1 MGKVVRFLLSATIF
15 YLIVMQYYVQ
25 LPTKPQQASK
35 QPVIK
40 LAPTAI
46 QPKKAKVKPDY
57 HIIVA
62 RNLFH
67 SKDKDKIIKEEL
79 PPPPAKPEPTSLNL
93 TLIGTISG
101 NPNNSRAIIINNATR
116 KQDSYHT
123 GDNILTAMIKEIR
136 RKEITLHFNK
146 KDEILAFKE
155 PTIAQQQVAALP
167 FAQQPS
173 TPPIQLSAPPIVPPV
188 STHPISEAET
198 NEADALQNELSEQAA
213 AENPPIEE
221 PNP

>member
-1 MGKVVRFLLSATIF
+1 MGKIVRLLLAATIF
-15 YLIVMQYYVQ
+15 YLIFMQYYVQ
-25 LPTKPQQASK
+25 LPTKPQKASNP
-35 QPVIK
+35 PVTKIDH
-40 LAPTAI
+40 TAI
-46 QPKKAKVKPDY
+46 QPKKQRVKPDY
-57 HIIVA
+57 HIIVD

-67 SKDKDKIIKEEL
+67 SRDKDKIIIEEL

-101 NPNNSRAIIINNATR
+101 NQNNSRAVIIDNATR

-155 PTIAQQQVAALP
+155 PTLAQQQV
-167 FAQQPS
+167 
-173 TPPIQLSAPPIVPPV
+173 SAPPIAQQV
-188 STHPISEAET
+188 SAPPISEA
-198 NEADALQNELSEQAA
+198 DAIQNQLSEQAA
-213 AENPPIEE
+213 AENPPVEE
-221 PNP
+221 PNL